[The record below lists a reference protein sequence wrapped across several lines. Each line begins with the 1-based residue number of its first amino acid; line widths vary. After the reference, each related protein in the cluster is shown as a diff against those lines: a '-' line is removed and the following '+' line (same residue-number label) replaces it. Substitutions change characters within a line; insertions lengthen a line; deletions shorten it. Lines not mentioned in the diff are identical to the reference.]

1 MPGLGRLKESFM
13 QRFLVTVATI
23 VLSTTVALAQAA
35 ATPAARK
42 PAVGKT
48 AKAKAPLVEFEMM
61 TWPEVKQALADG
73 KTTAL
78 FYTGGTE
85 QRGPQNA
92 NGGHNFLAQAP
103 GKNTRPKM
111 GKAPAMPR
119 VPYTTNNTSAQ

>member
-13 QRFLVTVATI
+13 QRFAVTVATI
-23 VLSTTVALAQAA
+23 VLSTTIALAQAP

-42 PAVGKT
+42 PGVSKS

-61 TWPEVKQALADG
+61 TWPEVKQALAEG

-92 NGGHNFLAQAP
+92 NGGDKLIGEATGKTIAP
-103 GKNTRPKM
+103 QTGNDH
-111 GKAPAMPR
+111 
-119 VPYTTNNTSAQ
+119 